1 MIRAVLLD
9 MDGTVLDTERIHKV
23 CWQKAMSEA
32 GCHCEDKVYF
42 DLVGLNHKSILE
54 YFIDNFGFTHD
65 RFKKIETAAHDYSRS
80 YMAEH
85 GVPVK
90 KGFLELS
97 DSLRQQNIKTAAV
110 TSSTCLE
117 ARHNFQGAGIENRF
131 DLIIGGDS
139 VTTGKPSP
147 EPYQKAAQEL
157 GFHLSECLAAEDSAN
172 GIRSAHDAGIRC
184 VYIKDIADIAEE
196 AKALAD
202 YKANTLDELIKII
215 GDINR

>member
-9 MDGTVLDTERIHKV
+9 MDGTVLDTERINKI
-23 CWQKAMSEA
+23 CWQKAMAET
-32 GCHCEDKVYF
+32 GKHFEEKVYF
-42 DLVGLNHKSILE
+42 DLVGLNDKSICQ
-54 YFIDNFGFTHD
+54 YFVNNF
-65 RFKKIETAAHDYSRS
+65 RFSIEQFEQMRNAALDYSRA
-80 YMAEH
+80 YKAEH

-90 KGFLELS
+90 KGFIRLS
-97 DSLRQQNIKTAAV
+97 DYLRRHNIKTAAV

-117 ARHNFQGAGIENRF
+117 ASHNFQGAGIEDRF

-147 EPYQKAAQEL
+147 EPYLKAAEAL
-157 GFHLSECLAAEDSAN
+157 GLQPSECLAAEDSAN
-172 GIRSAHDAGIRC
+172 GIRSAHAAGIKC

-196 AKALAD
+196 VKALAD

-215 GDINR
+215 GDLNR

>member
-9 MDGTVLDTERIHKV
+9 MDGTVLDTERIHKI

-32 GCHCEDKVYF
+32 DCNCEDKVYF
-42 DLVGLNHKSILE
+42 DLVGLNHKSILQ

-65 RFKKIETAAHDYSRS
+65 RFRKMEIAAHDYSRA
-80 YMAEH
+80 YTAEH

-90 KGFLELS
+90 QGFTELS
-97 DSLRQQNIKTAAV
+97 DYLRQQNIKTAAV
-110 TSSTCLE
+110 TSSTRLE
-117 ARHNFQGAGIENRF
+117 ARHNFQAAGIEDRF

-147 EPYQKAAQEL
+147 EPYLKAAQEL
-157 GFHLSECLAAEDSAN
+157 GFHPSECLAAEDSAN
-172 GIRSAHDAGIRC
+172 GIRSAHSAGIKC
-184 VYIKDIADIAEE
+184 VYIKDIADIPEE

-202 YKANTLDELIKII
+202 YEANALDELIKII
-215 GDINR
+215 GELNR

>member
-9 MDGTVLDTERIHKV
+9 MDGTVLDTERINKI
-23 CWQKAMSEA
+23 CCEKAMSET
-32 GCHCEDKVYF
+32 GRYIEEKDYY
-42 DLVGLNHKSILE
+42 DLIGLNDKSTGQ
-54 YFIDNFGFTHD
+54 YFADNFGFTHEQ
-65 RFKKIETAAHDYSRS
+65 FEQMKTAAYNYSRA
-80 YMAEH
+80 YKAEH

-90 KGFLELS
+90 QGFIQLS
-97 DSLRQQNIKTAAV
+97 DYLREQSINTAAV

-117 ARHNFQGAGIENRF
+117 AQHNFQGAGIEDRF

-147 EPYQKAAQEL
+147 EPYLKAAEAL
-157 GFHLSECLAAEDSAN
+157 GLQPSECLAAEDSAN
-172 GIRSAHDAGIRC
+172 GIRSAHAAGIKC

-196 AKALAD
+196 AKALAS
-202 YKANTLDELIKII
+202 YEAKTLDELIKII

>member
-32 GCHCEDKVYF
+32 DCNCEDKVYF

-54 YFIDNFGFTHD
+54 YFVDNFGFTHD
-65 RFKKIETAAHDYSRS
+65 RFRKMETAARDYSRA
-80 YMAEH
+80 YTAEH
-85 GVPVK
+85 GVPMK

-97 DSLRQQNIKTAAV
+97 DYLREQSIKIAAV

-117 ARHNFQGAGIENRF
+117 ARHNFRGAGIEERF

-139 VTTGKPSP
+139 VTAGKPSP
-147 EPYQKAAQEL
+147 EPYLKAARAL
-157 GFHLSECLAAEDSAN
+157 GFSSSECLAVEDSAN
-172 GIRSAHDAGIRC
+172 GVRSAHAAGIRC
-184 VYIKDIADIAEE
+184 VYIKDIVDIAEE
-196 AKALAD
+196 AKALAS

-215 GDINR
+215 GDLNR